1 MLVKAVTTLDLLSGG
16 RAWLGVGSGHY
27 EEETKGLGI
36 PFPPQKERF
45 DMLEET
51 VRIALAMW
59 SGDRGDERPFEGKH
73 YKLER
78 PLNLPRASR
87 DRTRRS

>member
-16 RAWLGVGSGHY
+16 RAWLGIGSGHY
-27 EEETKGLGI
+27 AEETKGLGT

-45 DMLEET
+45 EMLEET

-59 SGDRGDERPFEGKH
+59 SRDRGDEHP
-73 YKLER
+73 
-78 PLNLPRASR
+78 SR
-87 DRTRRS
+87 VNTTTWSVR